1 VIRSPGHCEQ
11 SSIDGDGSS
20 SSQFKKAGSVS
31 GFLFKVTNW
40 RFSNMPSPPNDEV
53 VLQLADDA
61 APQPAGIVER
71 LVRDDVD
78 RKRFLKMAGSAGA
91 ASFGAFALAACG
103 SSKKAA
109 STAATA
115 STSSTASSSSTG
127 DLGILNYALTLEY
140 LETEFYGKV
149 VASGLFSG
157 KVGALIKD
165 FGNQELTH
173 VEALKGAVEK
183 LGGTPVAKPEGK
195 FPISNANQVAQLAY
209 TVENLGAA
217 AYLGQAPNIQSPEV
231 LATALAIHTVEAR
244 HAATLG
250 TLVKKSV
257 TPQGAF
263 ATPADMSTVL
273 AAVKPFLA

>member
-1 VIRSPGHCEQ
+1 M
-11 SSIDGDGSS
+11 
-20 SSQFKKAGSVS
+20 S
-31 GFLFKVTNW
+31 G
-40 RFSNMPSPPNDEV
+40 PPIEES
-53 VLQLADDA
+53 

-71 LVRDDVD
+71 LVREDVD
-78 RKRFLKMAGSAGA
+78 RKRFLKMAGGASA
-91 ASFGAFALAACG
+91 ASFGAFVLAACG
-103 SSKKAA
+103 SSNK
-109 STAATA
+109 TA
-115 STSSTASSSSTG
+115 STPAAPAGASSSATSTSATG
-127 DLGILNYALTLEY
+127 DLAILNYALTLEY

-165 FGNQELTH
+165 FGRQEATH

-183 LGGTPVAKPEGK
+183 LGGTPAAKPVGK
-195 FPISNANQVAQLAY
+195 FPISSAGQVAQLAY

-217 AYLGQAPNIQSPEV
+217 AYLGQAANIHNPEV
-231 LATALAIHTVEAR
+231 LASALAIHTVEAR

-263 ATPADMSTVL
+263 ATPADMPTVL

>member
-1 VIRSPGHCEQ
+1 MFN
-11 SSIDGDGSS
+11 SS
-20 SSQFKKAGSVS
+20 
-31 GFLFKVTNW
+31 
-40 RFSNMPSPPNDEV
+40 
-53 VLQLADDA
+53 DDQ

-71 LVRDDVD
+71 LARDDVD

-91 ASFGAFALAACG
+91 ASFGAFVLAACG
-103 SSKKAA
+103 SSSSK
-109 STAATA
+109 STAAAPAAT
-115 STSSTASSSSTG
+115 TGTTASSTTG

-140 LETEFYGKV
+140 LETEFYSKV
-149 VASGLFSG
+149 VAAGLFKG
-157 KVGALIKD
+157 KVGNLIKT
-165 FGNQELTH
+165 FGAQEASH
-173 VEALKGAVEK
+173 VAALKAAVEK
-183 LGGTPVAKPEGK
+183 LGGTPAADPMGK
-195 FPISNANQVAQLAY
+195 FPITSATQVAQLAY

-217 AYLGQAPNIQSPEV
+217 AYLGQAAKIQSPDV
-231 LATALAIHTVEAR
+231 LASALAIHSVEAR